1 MNPRYKMIQSLVLGG
16 ILPVIAFTVI
26 EEKYGTVWGLV
37 AGMVFGL
44 GEILYSWRTQGRVD
58 PMTWGGNGLLLVL
71 GGVSLVTQEGIWFKL
86 QPSLIEGA
94 MALAL
99 WISVLMGKPILVS
112 ALKKQLIVQGNPAE
126 ILPVVSRALAGMTI
140 RVGVF
145 FALHAGLAA
154 WAALHWST
162 AAWAALK
169 GIGFTISMVVYM
181 VAESLLLRYRI
192 AQSNI
197 KGSAPPSSGR
207 SSLS

>member
-1 MNPRYKMIQSLVLGG
+1 MLGG

-26 EEKYGTVWGLV
+26 EEQYGTLWGLV

-44 GEILYSWRTQGRVD
+44 GEILYEWRTQGRVD
-58 PMTWGGNGLLLVL
+58 PMTWGGNGLILVL

-86 QPSLIEGA
+86 QPSLIEAA

-99 WISVLMGKPILVS
+99 WLSVLMGRPILVS
-112 ALKKQLIVQGNPAE
+112 VLKKQMAMQGNPVE
-126 ILPVVSRALAGMTI
+126 ILPIVAQALRGMTV

-154 WAALHWST
+154 WAALQWTTS
-162 AAWAALK
+162 AWALLK
-169 GIGFTISMVVYM
+169 GIGFTVSMVVYM

-192 AQSNI
+192 AQSKI
-197 KGSAPPSSGR
+197 KGPAPPS
-207 SSLS
+207 